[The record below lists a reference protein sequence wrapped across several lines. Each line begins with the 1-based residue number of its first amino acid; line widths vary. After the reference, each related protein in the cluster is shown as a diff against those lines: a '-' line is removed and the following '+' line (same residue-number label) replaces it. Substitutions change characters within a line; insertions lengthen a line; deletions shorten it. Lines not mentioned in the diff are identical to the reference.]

1 MNQRPSS
8 PTTAPRP
15 RPSSTVAPPAA
26 ADTVLMEET
35 PTVQVGSASHHAP
48 SPHDIEYE
56 VQRRLQT
63 HPALKFSRLH
73 VHQCR
78 EGICLEGFLESNEY
92 EIDLCEV
99 VRGIAGVTGVLNRVV
114 LSRPGSTVPK
124 KG

>member
-8 PTTAPRP
+8 PPTTTTLRS
-15 RPSSTVAPPAA
+15 SSTIAPPAES
-26 ADTVLMEET
+26 DTVLLEET
-35 PTVQVGSASHHAP
+35 PTVQVGTSSQRVP
-48 SPHDIEYE
+48 SPHEVEFE
-56 VQRRLQT
+56 VQRRLQN

-99 VRGIAGVTGVLNRVV
+99 VRGIEGVTGVLNRVV
-114 LSRPGSTVPK
+114 LTRPGSTVPK